1 MHITLHQVDA
11 FTDRVFAGN
20 PAAVCILTDWPSD
33 ALMQQIAAENNL
45 SETAFL
51 VADAARADHFALRWF
66 TPGAEVDLCG
76 HATLA
81 SAFVIFEYMNVEGG
95 ALHFHTRS
103 GQLTVTR
110 GDAGRLRMDF
120 PAWPAQAVGDDEAS
134 RIAAALDAALGARPV
149 EVQRAVN
156 LLAVFDSEETLHSLG
171 YSPALVPALEA
182 ANAWGL
188 IATAPGAAG
197 AAHDFVSR
205 FFAPLKGVDEDPVT
219 GSAHCTLMPY
229 WSARMQRSTL
239 TGYQAS
245 RRGGTVYCE
254 MAGDRVYLSG
264 ECRQFLVG
272 TVTLAD

>member
-1 MHITLHQVDA
+1 MHIPLHQVDA

-20 PAAVCILTDWPSD
+20 PAAVCILRDWPD
-33 ALMQQIAAENNL
+33 AALMQQVAAENNL

-51 VADAARADHFALRWF
+51 VADAARGGHFALRWF

-81 SAFVIFEYMNVEGG
+81 SAFVIFESMHFEGDIV
-95 ALHFHTRS
+95 HFHTRS
-103 GQLTVTR
+103 GQLSVTR

-120 PAWPAQAVGDDEAS
+120 PAWPAQALVDDEAA

-156 LLAVFDSEETLHSLG
+156 LLAVFDSEETLCSLR

-182 ANAWGL
+182 AKAWGL

-254 MAGDRVYLSG
+254 MADDRVYLSG
-264 ECRQFLVG
+264 KCRRFLEG
-272 TVTLAD
+272 TITLAD